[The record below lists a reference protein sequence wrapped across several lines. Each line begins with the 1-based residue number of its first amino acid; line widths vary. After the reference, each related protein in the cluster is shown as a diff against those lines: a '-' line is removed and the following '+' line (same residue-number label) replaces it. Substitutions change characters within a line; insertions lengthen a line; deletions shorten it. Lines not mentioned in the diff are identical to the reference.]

1 MSWDCPMR
9 MEDCASWDLT
19 TEAHGRSGEGEEW
32 IWCGEGVR
40 DSSGE
45 DRATVPFFWREKR
58 VEEWVN
64 CNIGPSSLCALA
76 AYKTGLE
83 SVEARIVVYQMNE
96 TVFEEDIKIL
106 KIDVML
112 RENALAELRK
122 KFKKAK
128 KERYELKLTLE
139 KFQNSSKNLSKLLE
153 SQVSDKVKT
162 GVGFDSQVFDY
173 QELDG
178 QESDSQENDR
188 YKTGEGY
195 HAVSPPYTRNFMP
208 SKLDLV
214 IADIDEHVVCE
225 SKVSEPEDKT
235 SKTDNNVTKLKSINE
250 PIIEEWESDSD
261 EENEME
267 GFFEVIVEKKIKKC
281 SFAKLEFAK
290 SNMQVKPPREY
301 VKRIEINRQAEYPR
315 KNSQSPR
322 GNKTETIRT
331 KVVIMKFYKM

>member
-1 MSWDCPMR
+1 MR
-9 MEDCASWDLT
+9 MEDCVSWDLT

-32 IWCGEGVR
+32 IWYGVGVR

-58 VEEWVN
+58 VEARKVPELGFL
-64 CNIGPSSLCALA
+64 IIELQS

-83 SVEARIVVYQMNE
+83 SVEARLLVYQMNE

-112 RENALAELRK
+112 IDNALAELRK

-162 GVGFDSQVFDY
+162 GVRFDSQVFDY

-188 YKTGEGY
+188 YKIGEGY
-195 HAVSPPYTRNFMP
+195 HAISPPYTRNFMP

-225 SKVSEPEDKT
+225 SKVSKPEDKT
-235 SKTDNNVTKLKSINE
+235 SKTDNNVTKPKSMNE

-267 GFFEVIVEKKIKKC
+267 GFFEVIVEKKIEKP

-322 GNKTETIRT
+322 GNKMETRRP
-331 KVVIMKFYKM
+331 KSSL